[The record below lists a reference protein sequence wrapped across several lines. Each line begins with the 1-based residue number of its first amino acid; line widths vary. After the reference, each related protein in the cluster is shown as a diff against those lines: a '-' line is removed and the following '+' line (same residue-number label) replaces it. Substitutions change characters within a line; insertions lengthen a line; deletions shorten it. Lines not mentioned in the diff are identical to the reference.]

1 MAINQHSGFVFS
13 EEVDISE
20 LEDVFEDLALLQ
32 VSETFEQD
40 QKFDPQYDEELS
52 RICDQVGSGVL
63 KRINS
68 GEINNVSAKRVRLE
82 EPTTS
87 RGSAAAEQSS
97 TLHGNLEKLAKNLKD
112 DEFHEL
118 RLHFPNQND
127 FDRLRQKGVFPYEYM
142 TSLECFDLT
151 FLPNKKH
158 FRSSLTNNDI
168 SDADYNRA
176 LDVWQH
182 FGCENMLDYSN
193 LYLKTDVLLLTD
205 VFENFRR
212 LCIKTYGLDPA
223 HYYTAPG
230 LSWDAMLKKTNVKL
244 ELLTDIDQIAFI
256 KAGIRGGISQCSNRY
271 AKSNNKYLEDFDKN
285 IPSSY
290 IIYLDANNLYGWAMS
305 QYLPE
310 GGFKWV
316 SLDTNF
322 NIPDT
327 SEYGYILE
335 VDLEYSQDL
344 HDKHSDFPMCP
355 ENVNIGGTMFRNL
368 VAFLFCTSSALYVD
382 GNDTHSTATYDPAE
396 LLSNIFKLEN
406 NTLGRSAQFTTR
418 KKHVRQFDGSLSTF
432 GYNGYPP
439 PHFNHGLFYERPS
452 FATEALSRV
461 TEALTSIALYDDY
474 QCVPRLLCEAAG
486 GGALGPSN
494 LLQSVAGLQP
504 LLTLLSGYSGISSN
518 PLFVF
523 GRAVLLG
530 MSSKENPG
538 TCRYAYQHCP
548 TDPEQLVH
556 YLNNHNGGF
565 FRFFNSPHNG
575 QQNVEQFYNHLQ
587 GYEAQQGIGPQNL
600 DNGQYGFYQ
609 RPSGTHAA
617 QSTRYG
623 LYNFQNQNNFGF
635 QTSPYYAY
643 NQHRYGQ
650 IDPSPHRF
658 QNSHYSREIQK
669 RIQNKPNEY
678 NSDDYKENDRPSKWI
693 FPHNYPSANEA
704 NTVKNRREKAFKF
717 PIVEKYISEGVR
729 DTGFVFPNADYNRK
743 RIEYFNNNNYYQ
755 NGNTDKSKSSENDYV
770 TVYVVRGNGDP
781 KNPEIINLRHG
792 ETL

>member
-97 TLHGNLEKLAKNLKD
+97 TLHGNLEKLTKNLKD

-118 RLHFPNQND
+118 GLHFPNQND

-355 ENVNIGGTMFRNL
+355 ENVNIDYPEMSVSLTHGSVRSIVFRKLSIDGADINTSRIDARWHRATFLRGGPPANPLRSRFETPASQGGGPPAIPRRSRFETPASQGGVPQRR
-368 VAFLFCTSSALYVD
+368 VPTSE
-382 GNDTHSTATYDPAE
+382 PE
-396 LLSNIFKLEN
+396 LSNPN
-406 NTLGRSAQFTTR
+406 
-418 KKHVRQFDGSLSTF
+418 
-432 GYNGYPP
+432 Y
-439 PHFNHGLFYERPS
+439 
-452 FATEALSRV
+452 
-461 TEALTSIALYDDY
+461 LY
-474 QCVPRLLCEAAG
+474 
-486 GGALGPSN
+486 
-494 LLQSVAGLQP
+494 
-504 LLTLLSGYSGISSN
+504 
-518 PLFVF
+518 
-523 GRAVLLG
+523 
-530 MSSKENPG
+530 
-538 TCRYAYQHCP
+538 
-548 TDPEQLVH
+548 
-556 YLNNHNGGF
+556 
-565 FRFFNSPHNG
+565 
-575 QQNVEQFYNHLQ
+575 
-587 GYEAQQGIGPQNL
+587 
-600 DNGQYGFYQ
+600 
-609 RPSGTHAA
+609 
-617 QSTRYG
+617 
-623 LYNFQNQNNFGF
+623 
-635 QTSPYYAY
+635 
-643 NQHRYGQ
+643 
-650 IDPSPHRF
+650 
-658 QNSHYSREIQK
+658 
-669 RIQNKPNEY
+669 
-678 NSDDYKENDRPSKWI
+678 
-693 FPHNYPSANEA
+693 
-704 NTVKNRREKAFKF
+704 
-717 PIVEKYISEGVR
+717 
-729 DTGFVFPNADYNRK
+729 
-743 RIEYFNNNNYYQ
+743 
-755 NGNTDKSKSSENDYV
+755 
-770 TVYVVRGNGDP
+770 
-781 KNPEIINLRHG
+781 
-792 ETL
+792 